1 MIQVPYHAGDDRHS
15 SSEGPGRLVEAGAVR
30 LLEAQGHSVVV
41 ELVQRDGPFLDT
53 ASSSAAVNKQVA
65 AKVRS
70 AVEAG
75 LLPIVLAGSCV
86 TCQGVLA
93 GFDHAS
99 CGAIWLDAHADFN
112 TPDTAAS
119 GFFPGMSLAVA
130 TGHCY
135 ANYWGQIG
143 DNTPLSEE
151 NVVMFGVR
159 DLWPE
164 GERRRL
170 EQSQIRVVGW
180 REGKPESDVIES
192 LDELARRVDDVYVH
206 IDFDGFA
213 PSDAPGV
220 VDEPVPGGLSPE
232 DGEAIVLATGERFRI
247 RAATLAT
254 YTPERDEGD
263 KTLQLAL
270 RLIQGIGTAGAITG
284 INA

>member
-1 MIQVPYHAGDDRHS
+1 
-15 SSEGPGRLVEAGAVR
+15 VEAGAVR
-30 LLEAQGHSVVV
+30 LLEAQGHSVTV
-41 ELVQRDGPFLDT
+41 ERAEREGPFRDT

-75 LLPIVLAGSCV
+75 RLPIALAGSCV

-93 GFDHAS
+93 GFEHAN
-99 CGAIWLDAHADFN
+99 CGAVWLDAHADFN

-135 ANYWGQIG
+135 ANYWEQIG
-143 DNTPLSEE
+143 DNTPLAEE

-170 EQSQIRVVGW
+170 EASRMTVVPWRDGRPGADVVGA
-180 REGKPESDVIES
+180 
-192 LDELARRVDDVYVH
+192 LDQLAERVNAIYLH

-213 PSDAPGV
+213 PDVAPGI
-220 VDEPVPGGLSPE
+220 VDEPTPGGLSADDAE
-232 DGEAIVLATGERFRI
+232 MIIRASGERFRI

-254 YTPERDEGD
+254 YTPENDKDE
-263 KTLQLAL
+263 KTLRLAL
-270 RLIQGIGTAGAITG
+270 RLIESIGKHAGNRCGHGRSRRDTSER
-284 INA
+284 